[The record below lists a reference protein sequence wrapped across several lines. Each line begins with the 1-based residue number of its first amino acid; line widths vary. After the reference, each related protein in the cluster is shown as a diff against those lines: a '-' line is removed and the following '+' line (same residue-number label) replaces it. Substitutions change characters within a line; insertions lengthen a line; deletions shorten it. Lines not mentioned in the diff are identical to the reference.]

1 MKSNEPKEAT
11 VFSVMDPTGAIVRLI
26 QADSVKQVKAMVTP
40 EIGRPSTM
48 TVAKLVGNGMPV
60 EVAK

>member
-1 MKSNEPKEAT
+1 MKVTEPT
-11 VFSVMDPTGAIVRLI
+11 IFSIMDSTGMITRLI

-48 TVAKLVGNGMPV
+48 TVAKLVADGMKV
-60 EVAK
+60 ERAL

>member
-1 MKSNEPKEAT
+1 MKAKEPT
-11 VFSVMDPTGAIVRLI
+11 IFSIMDSTGMITRLI